1 MAKKELTAAARQ
13 DEKKMR
19 TKDLIYAGAFG
30 AIYIV
35 LMLIVVLATSAIPIL
50 YIVAPFTVGV
60 VCATVYELCV
70 LKVRKFGPALILG
83 VLFALVACSGNILGM
98 VLAVAAAL
106 LAELIILAGR
116 YRSKKLFLLS
126 FLAFNLNMVCPY
138 TMLYFH
144 RDEFMARSVSFYGQ
158 GFADE
163 LAKYAVNG
171 LAFIQIG
178 LALVGAAVGVFIAC
192 IAASLYFT
200 ADMGVST
207 YDAIALII
215 TGTWGIGKFKFVR
228 IITDCVCVAL
238 GVGLYFLA
246 GGGLDGIGAGV
257 GVGTII
263 TAFFMGPLVDLFA
276 RKLARPFLYGKN
288 APEVK
293 TET

>member
-126 FLAFNLNMVCPY
+126 FLLRFSPHLANAWRTRFAVS
-138 TMLYFH
+138 
-144 RDEFMARSVSFYGQ
+144 FMAF
-158 GFADE
+158 
-163 LAKYAVNG
+163 
-171 LAFIQIG
+171 
-178 LALVGAAVGVFIAC
+178 
-192 IAASLYFT
+192 
-200 ADMGVST
+200 
-207 YDAIALII
+207 
-215 TGTWGIGKFKFVR
+215 
-228 IITDCVCVAL
+228 
-238 GVGLYFLA
+238 
-246 GGGLDGIGAGV
+246 
-257 GVGTII
+257 
-263 TAFFMGPLVDLFA
+263 
-276 RKLARPFLYGKN
+276 
-288 APEVK
+288 
-293 TET
+293 

>member
-126 FLAFNLNMVCPY
+126 FLAFNLNMVCPE
-138 TMLYFH
+138 TKCQGLI
-144 RDEFMARSVSFYGQ
+144 DVSILNF
-158 GFADE
+158 
-163 LAKYAVNG
+163 
-171 LAFIQIG
+171 
-178 LALVGAAVGVFIAC
+178 
-192 IAASLYFT
+192 
-200 ADMGVST
+200 
-207 YDAIALII
+207 
-215 TGTWGIGKFKFVR
+215 
-228 IITDCVCVAL
+228 
-238 GVGLYFLA
+238 
-246 GGGLDGIGAGV
+246 
-257 GVGTII
+257 
-263 TAFFMGPLVDLFA
+263 P
-276 RKLARPFLYGKN
+276 
-288 APEVK
+288 
-293 TET
+293 